1 MKFSMIIPCFNELQ
15 SLSNL
20 LKMLLPLQVEYDLE
34 YIFVE
39 NGSSDKSEDFF
50 KKNIENKFTNVKV
63 VYIDKNIG
71 YGFGIQQGLKSA
83 QGEYIGW
90 IHADLQIS
98 VNELKKFFDA
108 VLNSDD
114 RKEVLL
120 KGRRHKRS
128 LSLLF
133 FTVGQ
138 GLFSSMLFGKW
149 LFDLAAT
156 PVIFT
161 ESLLVNIEKMP
172 NDFSIDIFIHVE
184 AIKKG
189 FEIERINVDF
199 NERKE
204 GSSSWDT
211 GIISKLKQSKK
222 VIESSFKIRIGHKV
236 L

>member
-39 NGSSDKSEDFF
+39 NGSSDQSEDYF
-50 KKNIENKFTNVKV
+50 KKNIENKFANVKV
-63 VYIDKNIG
+63 AYINKNIG
-71 YGFGIQQGLKSA
+71 YGFGLQQGLKSA

-90 IHADLQIS
+90 IHADSQIM

-114 RKEVLL
+114 KKEVFL
-120 KGRRHKRS
+120 KGKRHKRS
-128 LSLLF
+128 LSALF

-138 GLFSSMLFGKW
+138 GFFSSMLFGKW
-149 LFDLAAT
+149 LFDLGAT
-156 PVIFT
+156 PVIFS
-161 ESLLVNIEKMP
+161 ESLIANIEKLP
-172 NDFSIDIFIHVE
+172 NDFSIDIFVHVE

-199 NERKE
+199 NERQE
-204 GSSSWDT
+204 GTSSWDT
-211 GIISKLKQSKK
+211 GIISKLRQSKK
-222 VIESSFKIRIGHKV
+222 VIESSFKIRIGRKV